1 MPDSTVGQTKQF
13 GKGQRTVPKP
23 EQKAQKWYP
32 IDDEAQPKKVST
44 PCLSEKK
51 KGRILDGDAFL
62 MNNCDNCAGRE
73 PRRLVSIGPMS

>member
-32 IDDEAQPKKVST
+32 VDEDPQPKKVST
-44 PCLSEKK
+44 MLPELRVEL
-51 KGRILDGDAFL
+51 RFL
-62 MNNCDNCAGRE
+62 
-73 PRRLVSIGPMS
+73 